1 MATAPGQPVLTASSA
16 APARPGAALP
26 NLGHSAVPDSAV
38 PPFDHGA
45 PPRPAAPPC
54 GPSAGTTES
63 PARRR
68 HVLAYGLFG
77 LPLAFAALPIYV
89 HLPRLYGE
97 FLAIP
102 LAVLGLVL
110 LLARLGD
117 ALIDPLLGGFSD
129 HWQNTRPGHGRRGL
143 ILLTLPLFALG
154 VWLLLNPPAGAG
166 VGWLAATLA
175 LTYLGF
181 SLLTITYQAW
191 GAELAG
197 STASRSRLTAAREGF
212 GLIGVILAATLP
224 TLLAPELPRGLARL
238 ATWFVP
244 LLLFCA
250 LVSVFGTRGMG
261 RQTGDGSADAA
272 ARVDASPPK
281 ATIRAGRRGPVSA
294 PLAATTTTAIW
305 RDLRHTLA
313 HLAFRRLL
321 LVFVLSG
328 IAAAL
333 PATLVMFF
341 VADVLGEPGR
351 AGAFLAAYFAAGL
364 CGLPLWVLWAKRR
377 GTLTAWRDG
386 MLLAALSFAAAPLL
400 GAGDGHWFL
409 LICVFSGLALG
420 ADLVLPATH
429 LADLAA
435 TSPRR
440 TATYFGVWNF
450 ATKLNLALA
459 AGVALPLLAGLGYQ
473 PGSADPGN
481 NVAAL
486 ALCYGGLPLLGKLLA
501 AALLQRWRAALAV
514 APR

>member
-1 MATAPGQPVLTASSA
+1 MATVA
-16 APARPGAALP
+16 APDRTTAA
-26 NLGHSAVPDSAV
+26 S
-38 PPFDHGA
+38 
-45 PPRPAAPPC
+45 RQ
-54 GPSAGTTES
+54 
-63 PARRR
+63 

-110 LLARLGD
+110 LFARLAD

-129 HWQNTRPGHGRRGL
+129 HWQNTRPAHGRRSL

-154 VWLLLNPPAGAG
+154 VWLLFNPPAGAG
-166 VGWLAATLA
+166 VGWLTATLA

-191 GAELAG
+191 GAELAD
-197 STASRSRLTAAREGF
+197 STASRSRLTASREGF
-212 GLIGVILAATLP
+212 GLVGVMLAATLP

-238 ATWFVP
+238 TDLFVP
-244 LLLFCA
+244 LLLLCA
-250 LVSVFGTRGMG
+250 LVTVFGTR
-261 RQTGDGSADAA
+261 
-272 ARVDASPPK
+272 VNASP
-281 ATIRAGRRGPVSA
+281 ASA
-294 PLAATTTTAIW
+294 PPAGSTTSSIW
-305 RDLRHTLA
+305 RDLRAALD

-321 LVFVLSG
+321 IVFVSSG

-333 PATLVMFF
+333 PATLVLFF
-341 VADVLGEPGR
+341 VADVLGEPDR
-351 AGAFLAAYFAAGL
+351 AGTFLAAYFAAGL
-364 CGLPLWVLWAKRR
+364 CGLPLWVRWAKRR
-377 GTLTAWRDG
+377 GTLAAWRDG
-386 MLLAALSFAAAPLL
+386 MLLAALTFAAAPLL
-400 GAGDGHWFL
+400 GAGDGHWFF
-409 LICVFSGLALG
+409 LICVLSGLALG

-435 TSPRR
+435 TSPRT

-459 AGVALPLLAGLGYQ
+459 AGVALPLLAALGYQ
-473 PGSADPGN
+473 PGSTDPGN

-501 AALLQRWRAALAV
+501 ASLLQRWRTTLAV

>member
-1 MATAPGQPVLTASSA
+1 MPPMATTTGQPALASGGTALA
-16 APARPGAALP
+16 RAGAGATETPARP
-26 NLGHSAVPDSAV
+26 
-38 PPFDHGA
+38 
-45 PPRPAAPPC
+45 
-54 GPSAGTTES
+54 
-63 PARRR
+63 R

-129 HWQNTRPGHGRRGL
+129 YWQNTRPAHGRRSL

-191 GAELAG
+191 GADLAG

-212 GLIGVILAATLP
+212 GLIGVMLAATLP
-224 TLLAPELPRGLARL
+224 TVLAPELPRGLALL
-238 ATWFVP
+238 ATLFVP
-244 LLLFCA
+244 LLLLCA

-261 RQTGDGSADAA
+261 SRTGDGSLGSTAHA
-272 ARVDASPPK
+272 DASPSTAASP
-281 ATIRAGRRGPVSA
+281 
-294 PLAATTTTAIW
+294 ATTIGQAAGEGPIDAAGQSAITTTSSIW
-305 RDLRHTLA
+305 RDLRHTLD

-321 LVFVLSG
+321 IVFVFSG

-364 CGLPLWVLWAKRR
+364 CGLPLWVRWANRR
-377 GTLTAWRDG
+377 GTLAAWRDG
-386 MLLAALSFAAAPLL
+386 MLLAALTFAAAPLL
-400 GAGDGHWFL
+400 GAGDGHWFF
-409 LICVFSGLALG
+409 LICVLSGLALG

-435 TSPRR
+435 TSPRT

-459 AGVALPLLAGLGYQ
+459 AGVALPLLAALGYQ
-473 PGSADPGN
+473 PGSADPSN

-501 AALLQRWRAALAV
+501 AALLQRWRTALAV